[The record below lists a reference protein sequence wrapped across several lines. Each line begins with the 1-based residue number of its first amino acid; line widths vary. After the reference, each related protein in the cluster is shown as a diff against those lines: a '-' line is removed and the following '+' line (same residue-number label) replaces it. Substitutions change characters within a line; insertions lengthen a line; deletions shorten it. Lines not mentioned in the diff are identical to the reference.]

1 MGKWDSTAW
10 RPQEE
15 SVEQP
20 QSGTPPRGK
29 KCGRWLGGG
38 LEGKLHLK
46 LFLVPEERKPC
57 RDSSCFYPGN
67 LRTPC
72 PFFLF
77 LKA

>member
-1 MGKWDSTAW
+1 MGKWASTAW

-38 LEGKLHLK
+38 LEGSCTYNFSLYQKRENPAEIPAAST
-46 LFLVPEERKPC
+46 LV
-57 RDSSCFYPGN
+57 
-67 LRTPC
+67 T
-72 PFFLF
+72 
-77 LKA
+77 